1 MFDSKDLITLDRDH
15 LDVSF
20 RAKDAWPSMTPAG
33 VDQVL
38 RVRHRRPLVRH
49 DNRRRPSDQFRIRSC
64 REGL

>member
-33 VDQVL
+33 SIKYYAFGIGD
-38 RVRHRRPLVRH
+38 P
-49 DNRRRPSDQFRIRSC
+49 
-64 REGL
+64 